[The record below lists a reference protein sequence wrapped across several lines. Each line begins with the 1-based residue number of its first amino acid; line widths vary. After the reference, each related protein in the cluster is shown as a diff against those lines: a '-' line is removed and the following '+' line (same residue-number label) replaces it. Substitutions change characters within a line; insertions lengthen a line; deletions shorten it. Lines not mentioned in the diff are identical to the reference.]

1 MGFRLFDKIPS
12 NEQGKDRKER
22 DYRRN
27 GIELRQDYKVILE
40 MNDILLPWK
49 RITRALPKAR
59 RYAYDRAPTIE
70 EIFLFSNCF
79 PTEPRTTP
87 TPKATASDVT
97 ASGIS
102 DLTS

>member
-1 MGFRLFDKIPS
+1 MNKERI
-12 NEQGKDRKER
+12 ERKEITAATALN
-22 DYRRN
+22 YVKT
-27 GIELRQDYKVILE
+27 IKLFSEK
-40 MNDILLPWK
+40 NDILLRWK

-70 EIFLFSNCF
+70 ETFLFSNCF